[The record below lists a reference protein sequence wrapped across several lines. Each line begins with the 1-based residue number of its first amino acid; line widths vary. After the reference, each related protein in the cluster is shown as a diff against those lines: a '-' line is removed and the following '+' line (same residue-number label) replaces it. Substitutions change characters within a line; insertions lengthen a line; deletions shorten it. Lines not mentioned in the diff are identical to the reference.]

1 LSLSGDT
8 AYLEFENPEHATTA
22 IEKYDNYKF
31 EGSRILVEFAL
42 KTRNFH
48 RGKPGRSDRERDM
61 AAGRCFKC
69 NEKGHIAKYCNNTY
83 PKFNFKALGIVVVI
97 VEAEVRIEKNIGGR
111 ARPAR
116 RPKATQ
122 ALSPLPSAVQRGP
135 FFYYIWK

>member
-1 LSLSGDT
+1 MTDRRSSRLFISNLGPNSSQSDLKAVFEKIGTVTSLSLSGDT

-22 IEKYDNYKF
+22 IEKFDNYKF

-69 NEKGHIAKYCNNTY
+69 NERGHIAKYC
-83 PKFNFKALGIVVVI
+83 KLL
-97 VEAEVRIEKNIGGR
+97 
-111 ARPAR
+111 
-116 RPKATQ
+116 
-122 ALSPLPSAVQRGP
+122 LS
-135 FFYYIWK
+135 YIL